1 MWESVRECAMSEQI
15 WQAEAHSA
23 HMCRLENNISLTKTV
38 FLNTNHIFTCFY
50 FESFNEKIGK
60 LQGKHSICSQIFTGG
75 VFVFSANSSPTII
88 WFLQIFGEPYPHTK

>member
-1 MWESVRECAMSEQI
+1 MWESVRECAMTEQI

-88 WFLQIFGEPYPHTK
+88 CFFQIFGEPSPHTK